1 MAGYSR
7 HPMKIR
13 LEHGLPYITVS
24 IEFRGK
30 QLALENAL
38 LDTGSAGS
46 VFAADKLLGI
56 GLQYE
61 PNDSIHRIRGV
72 GGTEFVFTKTVN
84 RLVLDQLEASHFE
97 IEVEAMGYG
106 FDIDGIVGMD
116 FLAQVSALVDL
127 AHLEIRLPSLTGHI

>member
-1 MAGYSR
+1 MAGHSW

-13 LEHGLPYITVS
+13 LEHGLPYITIS

-30 QLALENAL
+30 QLALENVL

-72 GGTEFVFTKTVN
+72 GGTEFVFTKSVD
-84 RLVLDQLEASHFE
+84 RLTLDKLEASHFE
-97 IEVEAMGYG
+97 IEVGAMDYG
-106 FDIDGIVGMD
+106 FEIDGIVGMD
-116 FLAQVSALVDL
+116 FLVQVGALIDL
-127 AHLEIRLPSLTGHI
+127 ARLEIGQPVALR